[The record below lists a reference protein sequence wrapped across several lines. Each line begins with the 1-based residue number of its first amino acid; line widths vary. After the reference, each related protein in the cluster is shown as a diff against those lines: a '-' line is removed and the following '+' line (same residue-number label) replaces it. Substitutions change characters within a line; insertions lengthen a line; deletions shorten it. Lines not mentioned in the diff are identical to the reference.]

1 MKKSAAEL
9 QSELQQ
15 FSGTS
20 QYFQHPL
27 GLLYTDG
34 VQYLAHNADCYWL
47 LDIICSYRHVKKIR
61 EQDFLVHKLQV
72 NEKNR
77 SAIYAIENGNGLV
90 LQSQHIEF
98 TDFPL
103 TTIKLFQEGAVILL
117 PSEH

>member
-9 QSELQQ
+9 KSDLQQ

-34 VQYLAHNADCYWL
+34 VQYLVQHAHCAWL
-47 LDIICSYRHVKKIR
+47 LDVICSYRHVKKIR
-61 EQDFLVHKLQV
+61 EQDFLVHKLTV
-72 NEKNR
+72 NESNR
-77 SAIYAIENGNGLV
+77 SATYTIENGNGLV
-90 LQSQHIEF
+90 LQSQHLEF

>member
-34 VQYLAHNADCYWL
+34 VQFLSSNADCYWL
-47 LDIICSYRHVKKIR
+47 LDIICSYGHVKKIR

-77 SAIYAIENGNGLV
+77 SAIYTIENGNGVV

-103 TTIKLFQEGAVILL
+103 DKIVIWQAGGVMYL